1 MYKNSFVI
9 HECLHFQL
17 YAVEKDFT
25 TFDGQNEVAISF
37 EKGREVVSNAVKIL
51 INDDSEDEF
60 TECFTVKSFIM
71 DAMDCA
77 TISTICIKDVRKVL
91 YSFKEIKYSVY
102 ESTGLVTLMLNSSR
116 AIPTDLE
123 VDVDT
128 FVGSENTLG
137 E

>member
-1 MYKNSFVI
+1 MI
-9 HECLHFQL
+9 P
-17 YAVEKDFT
+17 
-25 TFDGQNEVAISF
+25 ISF
-37 EKGREVVSNAVKIL
+37 EKGSTVVSDVVKIL

-60 TECFTVKSFIM
+60 TECFTVETNIT
-71 DAMDCA
+71 DASCA

-91 YSFKEIKYSVY
+91 YSFEESQYSVY
-102 ESTGLVTLMLNSSR
+102 ESTGNVSLMLNSSR

-128 FVGSENTLG
+128 FVGSENASG

>member
-1 MYKNSFVI
+1 MI
-9 HECLHFQL
+9 P
-17 YAVEKDFT
+17 
-25 TFDGQNEVAISF
+25 ISF
-37 EKGREVVSNAVKIL
+37 EKGSTVVSDVVRIL

-60 TECFTVKSFIM
+60 TECFTVETNIT
-71 DAMDCA
+71 DADCA

-91 YSFKEIKYSVY
+91 YSFKESQYSVY
-102 ESTGLVTLMLNSSR
+102 ESTGSVSLMLNSSR

-128 FVGSENTLG
+128 FVGSENTSG